1 MFGDIISQRYD
12 FYVINKVRIGQNRCQ
27 MTQKHT
33 FFEKRVEKFWK
44 FRNSYY
50 FCAPKQTGCSSA
62 RLEYTSGGRVVA
74 GSNPVIPT
82 MLSAKPSIAR
92 SEVFVFMFIAGVFAY
107 HNKHLRDILHKISRK
122 RCFCNWIKKK
132 GQTSRFVLFSSGGR
146 TRTSDLW
153 VMSPTSCQLLHSAI

>member
-1 MFGDIISQRYD
+1 MSRIKANTLSS
-12 FYVINKVRIGQNRCQ
+12 INMSASAITANANANIQNICIYSVRIGQNRCQ

-92 SEVFVFMFIAGVFAY
+92 SEVFVFYAPRACTIGA
-107 HNKHLRDILHKISRK
+107 
-122 RCFCNWIKKK
+122 
-132 GQTSRFVLFSSGGR
+132 
-146 TRTSDLW
+146 
-153 VMSPTSCQLLHSAI
+153 

>member
-1 MFGDIISQRYD
+1 MLREIFSYEVMFGDIISQRYD
-12 FYVINKVRIGQNRCQ
+12 FYVIYKVRIGQNRCQ

-92 SEVFVFMFIAGVFAY
+92 SEVFVF
-107 HNKHLRDILHKISRK
+107 LRLVLGYILNADLLY
-122 RCFCNWIKKK
+122 CLQKKCYLCI
-132 GQTSRFVLFSSGGR
+132 VAPSGAAKPK
-146 TRTSDLW
+146 S
-153 VMSPTSCQLLHSAI
+153 

>member
-1 MFGDIISQRYD
+1 MLREIFSYEVMFGDIISQRYD
-12 FYVINKVRIGQNRCQ
+12 FYVIYKVRIGQNSCQ

-82 MLSAKPSIAR
+82 KKRLSRSISA
-92 SEVFVFMFIAGVFAY
+92 VF
-107 HNKHLRDILHKISRK
+107 
-122 RCFCNWIKKK
+122 
-132 GQTSRFVLFSSGGR
+132 LFSS
-146 TRTSDLW
+146 
-153 VMSPTSCQLLHSAI
+153 AINNNK

>member
-12 FYVINKVRIGQNRCQ
+12 FYVIYKVRIGQNSCQ

-92 SEVFVFMFIAGVFAY
+92 SEVFVFMFGASLFAY
-107 HNKHLRDILHKISRK
+107 HNKHLRDIFKMSR
-122 RCFCNWIKKK
+122 RLFLQLNEKKK
-132 GQTSRFVLFSSGGR
+132 GQTSRFVPFSSGGR

>member
-1 MFGDIISQRYD
+1 MLREIFSYEVMFGDIISQRYD
-12 FYVINKVRIGQNRCQ
+12 FYVIYKVRIGQNRCQ

-82 MLSAKPSIAR
+82 TKNA
-92 SEVFVFMFIAGVFAY
+92 
-107 HNKHLRDILHKISRK
+107 
-122 RCFCNWIKKK
+122 NW
-132 GQTSRFVLFSSGGR
+132 TNRLAFFVLPPMFNFLKFRKQAIFS
-146 TRTSDLW
+146 L
-153 VMSPTSCQLLHSAI
+153 PYYKYPNINK

>member
-12 FYVINKVRIGQNRCQ
+12 FYVIYKVRIGQNSCQ

-82 MLSAKPSIAR
+82 DLQNLDNQQIIKVFFFAHTTTNAARVCLAAFTFICYILLLQRILTSIFCPSQSIR
-92 SEVFVFMFIAGVFAY
+92 
-107 HNKHLRDILHKISRK
+107 N
-122 RCFCNWIKKK
+122 
-132 GQTSRFVLFSSGGR
+132 SRFNLSYFQVFTPFTFFTAGTPLIIK
-146 TRTSDLW
+146 
-153 VMSPTSCQLLHSAI
+153 V